1 MTERQ
6 GINFFSVRSIVGL
19 IGIDYTILKRSGDN
33 NILKFLL
40 SGFLVIIIMVTSFI
54 SVFYAFELMFHMWYA
69 ELLLSSFFS
78 LMFFNIYIFLIQTF
92 SKEVFPVAYQI
103 RFFNLSNLSRLG
115 FVLLIGYLIAQPI
128 KTLIVRNQLYL
139 DIANYKT
146 TLYNNFCQVNEA
158 LYRKDLGD
166 LNNQRSYYSHL
177 HKNEAIDKQIAEI
190 DDRVINIQRN
200 ISLANK
206 NANEKIQRS
215 DFFIKRIELS
225 AKYPI
230 TTLVMLIVLAV
241 FFAPVALIY
250 SISGNSEY
258 YKLKKNSDKKLVVNN
273 YSRFKDYYRMLMRN
287 KYGLNINFYE
297 HYLDPPF
304 NTERHPNPA
313 YLNQENFFNNL
324 LEK

>member
-1 MTERQ
+1 MTRRP
-6 GINFFSVRSIVGL
+6 GVNFFSVRSIVSL

-40 SGFLVIIIMVTSFI
+40 SGFLVITIMATSFI

-92 SKEVFPVAYQI
+92 SKEVFPVAYKI

-128 KTLIVRNQLYL
+128 KIFIVRNQLDL
-139 DIANYKT
+139 DISVYKE

-158 LYRKDLGD
+158 LYSKDLTD
-166 LNNQRSYYSHL
+166 LNNQRSYYSRL
-177 HKNEAIDKQIAEI
+177 QKNETVDKQIAGI
-190 DDRVINIQRN
+190 DNRLINIRQN
-200 ISLANK
+200 ILLANEY
-206 NANEKIQRS
+206 ANQKIQRS
-215 DFFIKRIELS
+215 DFFIKRIEL
-225 AKYPI
+225 AARYPI
-230 TTLVMLIVLAV
+230 TTLVMLTVVVV

-258 YKLKKNSDKKLVVNN
+258 YKLKKNSDKKLVVNDYN
-273 YSRFKDYYRMLMRN
+273 RFKDYYRRSMRS

-297 HYLDPPF
+297 HYVDPPF
-304 NTERHPNPA
+304 NTERHPAPV
-313 YLNQENFFNNL
+313 YLDQESFFDNL
-324 LEK
+324 LEE